1 MAGNE
6 FGSRQRLVVID
17 TETTGLGTFD
27 RVVEVAAVVLD
38 RATGETLD
46 EYDTLINPMRDI
58 GPVRIHGIS
67 SSMVSAAPTFEEIAA
82 SLALRLEGAV
92 LVAHNLSFDVRMLDN
107 EYQRLDAQLD
117 PGKGICTLRLSG
129 EKLSLACDRYQIP
142 MTRHHRALSDA
153 RATAELVKLLIDEQT
168 PSSPA
173 SVLGLLTIMNPRT
186 HRRDVSADDSGSQLM
201 ERLNATVR
209 YPTSDGDLLTYL
221 NALDWVLDDLVI
233 DDSEKAHLDQ
243 LAKSLGLSSVEIANA
258 HRAYLASLIN
268 AANRDNVITD
278 EEDSLLRSVASLL
291 DLDDVELPRITV
303 RVPVDPHLAEG
314 TRVCFTGEVVID
326 GEAVTRSDLEETVAA
341 AGLQPVSSVTKKCD
355 LLVCAD
361 PSSMSKKTKTARDY
375 RIPIM
380 SIAEFIIAIGFVDLP

>member
-1 MAGNE
+1 MSYRSDG
-6 FGSRQRLVVID
+6 RQRLVVID

-27 RVVEVAAVVLD
+27 RVVEVAAIVLD

-46 EYDTLINPMRDI
+46 EYDTLVNPMRDI

-82 SLALRLEGAV
+82 SLALRVEGAV

-117 PGKGICTLRLSG
+117 PGDGICTLRLSG
-129 EKLSLACDRYQIP
+129 EKLSLACDRYEIP

-153 RATAELVKLLIDEQT
+153 RATAQLVKILIDEET

-173 SVLGLLTIMNPRT
+173 SILGLSAAVNPRT
-186 HRRDVSADDSGSQLM
+186 HRRDVSSDESRSQLM
-201 ERLNATVR
+201 GRLIATVR

-221 NALDWVLDDLVI
+221 NALDWVLDDLEI
-233 DDSEKAHLDQ
+233 DDAEKAHLKQ
-243 LAKSLGLSSVEIANA
+243 LAGSLDLTATQIASA
-258 HRAYLASLIN
+258 HRAYLLSLIS
-268 AANRDNVITD
+268 AANRDNIITD
-278 EEDSLLRSVASLL
+278 EEDSLLRSVARLL
-291 DLDDVELPRITV
+291 DIDEVELPRVTATV
-303 RVPVDPHLAEG
+303 PASAELVAG
-314 TRVCFTGEVVID
+314 TRVCFTGEVVVD
-326 GEAVTRSDLEETVAA
+326 GEVITRSDLEETAAA
-341 AGLQPVSSVTKKCD
+341 AGLQPVASVTKKCD

-375 RIPIM
+375 QIPIM
-380 SIAEFIIAIGFVDLP
+380 SITEFIKTIGFVDLP

>member
-1 MAGNE
+1 MSYRSDG
-6 FGSRQRLVVID
+6 RHRLVVID
-17 TETTGLGTFD
+17 TETTGLGKFD

-38 RATGETLD
+38 RTTGETLD
-46 EYDTLINPMRDI
+46 EYDTLVNPMRDI

-67 SSMVSAAPTFEEIAA
+67 SSMVSAAPAFEEIAA

-117 PGKGICTLRLSG
+117 PGEGICTLRLSG
-129 EKLSLACDRYQIP
+129 EKLSLACDRYEIP

-173 SVLGLLTIMNPRT
+173 SILGLSSTVNPRT
-186 HRRDVSADDSGSQLM
+186 HRRDISSDDAGSQLM
-201 ERLNATVR
+201 ERLIATVR

-243 LAKSLGLSSVEIANA
+243 LARSLDLTASQIANA
-258 HRAYLASLIN
+258 HRAYLLSLIS

-278 EEDSLLRSVASLL
+278 EEDGLLRSVARLL
-291 DLDDVELPRITV
+291 DVDDVELPLITAT
-303 RVPVDPHLAEG
+303 VPASTELAAG
-314 TRVCFTGEVVID
+314 TRVCFTGEVVVD
-326 GEAVTRSDLEETVAA
+326 GEVVTRSDLEETAAA
-341 AGLQPVSSVTKKCD
+341 AGLQPVASVTKKCD

-361 PSSMSKKTKTARDY
+361 PASMSKKTMTARDY

-380 SIAEFIIAIGFVDLP
+380 SIAEFIVAIGFVDLP